1 MKKFITALLTTALLS
16 FATYA
21 NETVDCNNNS
31 ECITIGIWDIGIA
44 VGYGVKSNPIT
55 QFDDIPIYITPTF
68 AYYGEKWFL
77 DNGNL
82 GYSLLES
89 ENMTVNLVTSF
100 SDDSAYFSRWDPSN
114 IFVAGG
120 SRVSTGSAN
129 STSFWDLDDLYAL
142 QFNELEE
149 RDFTVLGGVEAFLY
163 TPVGIFNMAW
173 AHDLLDVHSG
183 MEAQL
188 KWMYRFAIDQWKFEL
203 ASSANWKSQEVVNY
217 YYGVRSSENYYWHQA
232 YNPGSA
238 TNVSLTLTT
247 QYIINSHWALLFLAR
262 YTDLADEIVAS
273 PLVNKHSSNTFFVGA
288 AYRF

>member
-1 MKKFITALLTTALLS
+1 MNKIITVLLTAALLS

-21 NETVDCNNNS
+21 DEAVSCDDGS
-31 ECITIGIWDIGIA
+31 ECITIGLWDIGIA

-55 QFDDIPIYITPTF
+55 QFDDIPIYIIPSL
-68 AYYGEKWFL
+68 AYYGEQWFF

-89 ENMTVNLVTSF
+89 ENITVNMTTSF
-100 SDDSAYFSRWDPSN
+100 SSDSAYFSRWDPSN

-120 SRVSTGSAN
+120 SRVSTELAN
-129 STSFWDLDDLYAL
+129 SSSFWDVDDLYAL
-142 QFNELEE
+142 NFNELED
-149 RDFTVLGGVEAFLY
+149 RKVTVLGGVETFFY
-163 TPVGIFNMAW
+163 TRAGIFNIAL

-188 KWMYRFAIDQWKFEL
+188 KWMYRLAFSQWKLEL
-203 ASSANWKSQEVVNY
+203 AASANWKSQEIVNY
-217 YYGVRSSENYYWHQA
+217 YYGVRSSENYYWNQA

-238 TNVSLTLTT
+238 TNLSLTLTT
-247 QYIINSHWALLFLAR
+247 QYAINQHWELLFLAH

-273 PLVNKHSSNTFFVGA
+273 PLINEHSSNTFFVGV